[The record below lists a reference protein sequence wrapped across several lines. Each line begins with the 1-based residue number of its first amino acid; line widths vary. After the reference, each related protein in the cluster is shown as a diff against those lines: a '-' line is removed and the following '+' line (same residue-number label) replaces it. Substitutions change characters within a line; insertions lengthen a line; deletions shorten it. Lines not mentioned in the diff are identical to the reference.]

1 MCFSATASFIAG
13 GALTATG
20 IVTMRQAKTKA
31 QIPFAMI
38 PLLFGIQQITEGFVW
53 LSFRFNA
60 LWLNATMTYI
70 YSLFSHVLWP
80 IFVPLAVGLLET
92 VPWRKKVI
100 SIFQL
105 MGITVGLYLLY
116 FLVRFPITSQIV
128 NKSIV
133 YDSPHFYLIPVL
145 IFYFAATCISS
156 LFSSHRII
164 NVFGITALL
173 SAAVVYRFYA
183 LSFVSRWCFS
193 AAVLSILILLYFICV
208 CCIYH
213 YRKHEP
219 VSCGNN

>member
-1 MCFSATASFIAG
+1 MCFSATASFVAGSALSVVGVVTIAK
-13 GALTATG
+13 
-20 IVTMRQAKTKA
+20 AKRKA

-38 PLLFGIQQITEGFVW
+38 PLLFGIQQIAEGFIW
-53 LSFRFNA
+53 LSFRFNT
-60 LWLNATMTYI
+60 LWLNTTMTYA
-70 YSLFSHVLWP
+70 YSMFSHVLWP

-100 SIFQL
+100 SIFQF
-105 MGITVGLYLLY
+105 MGIAVSLYLLY
-116 FLVRFPITSQIV
+116 FLVKFPITSQVV

-156 LFSSHRII
+156 FFSSHKII

-173 SAAVVYRFYA
+173 SAAITYRFYA
-183 LSFVSRWCFS
+183 LSFVSVWCFS
-193 AAVLSILILLYFICV
+193 AAILSIMILLYFICF

-213 YRKHEP
+213 YKKH
-219 VSCGNN
+219 GL